1 MWLSLSRGWVGRVE
15 NSLPRAR
22 RPKLE
27 PVSDQ
32 MSGDSRAWA
41 SSTVRQFAAAT
52 NLLVAGRRFSIH
64 GSGQRES
71 ALAVLLTAIGARRV
85 AEGER
90 PDYLFCTGEGV
101 DPLNFADAGSDGERN
116 AESRPLV
123 VVDVTTRGRGIA
135 EEGFGPLVEFRA
147 GVFATVSPHVFLVRP
162 ELRPGGAVA
171 GAVGASGVGS
181 TLDTRGRIEWA
192 RRFMPV
198 MATLVEEIAE
208 AGLVDGVRIGLSMV
222 LEPKTAVFAL
232 ALRDARADV
241 TVFAHPDE
249 TDDAIADILRNAG
262 IPVWA
267 RSGADATE
275 HRDTALAF
283 LDARPQLL
291 VDDGSHL
298 IRLAHSDRPEVL
310 TTLTGAA
317 EETTSGL
324 RPLRLMASAG
334 VLRIPVIAVND
345 ARSKT
350 LFDNRY
356 GTGQSC
362 VFTILDLLAVD
373 PAGQTVVVAGYGHV
387 GEGVAHHA
395 RALGATV
402 VVAELDPVR
411 ALQASF
417 AGHRVVPLLE
427 AVRDA
432 DIVISATGVRD
443 TISLDVLLACATDA
457 AIAVAGGVPQEVAI
471 DAAVDAGATRETV
484 GDRIERFT
492 FPGGSSILILDDG
505 GCINVTAGEGNPI
518 EIMDLSFAVQAS
530 AIRYLAE
537 NSGALLPEVHDL
549 PADADD
555 AVASIAL
562 RSSGVE
568 IDSVAT
574 QQASAAATSVDWHSQ
589 RFREQREQ

>member
-1 MWLSLSRGWVGRVE
+1 
-15 NSLPRAR
+15 
-22 RPKLE
+22 
-27 PVSDQ
+27 
-32 MSGDSRAWA
+32 MSSDSRAWA
-41 SSTVRQFAAAT
+41 SFVLRRFAAAT
-52 NLLVAGRRFSIH
+52 NLLVAGRRFSIR
-64 GSGQRES
+64 GSGPRER
-71 ALAVLLTAIGARRV
+71 ALAALLVAIGARRV
-85 AEGER
+85 VDGER
-90 PDYLFCTGEGV
+90 PDYLFCTGEDV
-101 DPLNFADAGSDGERN
+101 APLKFAGLGLG
-116 AESRPLV
+116 AEPDVSSRPLV
-123 VVDVTTRGRGIA
+123 VVDATPSGLGI
-135 EEGFGPLVEFRA
+135 EEAGFRPLVEFRA

-162 ELRPGGAVA
+162 ATA
-171 GAVGASGVGS
+171 GVS
-181 TLDTRGRIEWA
+181 TSVVSVLDARGRIEWA

-198 MATLVEEIAE
+198 METLVAEIAE
-208 AGLVDGVRIGLSMV
+208 ADLVDGVRIGLSMV

-232 ALRDARADV
+232 ALRDAGADV

-249 TDDAIADILRNAG
+249 TDDTIADILRKGG

-275 HRDTALAF
+275 HRDSALAF

-291 VDDGSHL
+291 IDDGSHL
-298 IRLAHSDRPEVL
+298 IRLAHSDRPDVL
-310 TTLTGAA
+310 ETLTGAA

-324 RPLRLMASAG
+324 RPLRLMADAG
-334 VLRIPVIAVND
+334 VLRVPVIAAND

-362 VFTILDLLAVD
+362 VFTILDLLVVD
-373 PAGQTVVVAGYGHV
+373 AAGQTVVVAGYGHV

-402 VVAELDPVR
+402 VVAETDPVR

-417 AGHRVVPLLE
+417 AGHRVAPLLE
-427 AVRDA
+427 AVREA

-443 TISLDVLLACATDA
+443 TISHDVLLACARDA

-471 DAAVDAGATRETV
+471 DAAVDSGAIRETV

-492 FPGGSSILILDDG
+492 FPGGSSVLILDDG

-530 AIRYLAE
+530 AIRYLAQ
-537 NSGALLPEVHDL
+537 SGGLPPGVHDL
-549 PADADD
+549 PSDADD
-555 AVASIAL
+555 AVAMIAL
-562 RSSGVE
+562 RSAGIE
-568 IDSVAT
+568 IDSGPTGDRAV
-574 QQASAAATSVDWHSQ
+574 ASADWHSQ
-589 RFREQREQ
+589 RFVEQGTTEQREQ